1 MEQLPGDVA
10 NHVLD
15 LWVGDAPS
23 VPVRPLDLPPL
34 AELTSSLSEAFPGS
48 LDADQPDALEMALR
62 RPESARR
69 FVVVSSEDELEQAL
83 AAPLDLWRVFLHPD
97 QRAIVRAQFDGPALI
112 SGGAGT
118 GKTVVGLH
126 RARYLA
132 EEVFTRPT
140 DRILFTTFTQ
150 NLAQH
155 LGTLMDTLCGT
166 DLATRQRIEVANV
179 YFLLVSLLRRADVSF
194 RLLHGETAHR
204 LMREAAH
211 SYDTLGLSSGFYRAE
226 WNKVV
231 QEREALTEEAYLQV
245 DRSGRGKALSP
256 SRRAAIWPVFAT
268 YAQAVAA
275 SGQEEWRALF
285 RRVRQL
291 IEAGHIR
298 LPFQYRAVIVDE
310 AQDMG
315 TPEMRLLLA
324 LVEPGPN
331 SLLLLGDTRQQIYA
345 RGSFVPILGLSIGRR
360 HHQLRLNYRTT
371 EQISTA
377 ASSLLTSAHALN
389 GEDLQVD
396 DSFSLLKGPR
406 PTVRVFASPAE
417 EQAAVV
423 AAIQEALVGLRKEEI
438 VLMAQSDALLNIY
451 AACLQSVGIASCK
464 IDARTAG
471 GEGVRLATI
480 PHVKGWEFRAAFLVG
495 CSADSLT
502 QFFVGNNDAARAE
515 QDERERRLL
524 YVAMTR
530 ARELLWISG
539 SGTIS
544 PFLKNV

>member
-1 MEQLPGDVA
+1 M
-10 NHVLD
+10 
-15 LWVGDAPS
+15 
-23 VPVRPLDLPPL
+23 
-34 AELTSSLSEAFPGS
+34 
-48 LDADQPDALEMALR
+48 
-62 RPESARR
+62 
-69 FVVVSSEDELEQAL
+69 
-83 AAPLDLWRVFLHPD
+83 
-97 QRAIVRAQFDGPALI
+97 
-112 SGGAGT
+112 
-118 GKTVVGLH
+118 
-126 RARYLA
+126 
-132 EEVFTRPT
+132 
-140 DRILFTTFTQ
+140 
-150 NLAQH
+150 
-155 LGTLMDTLCGT
+155 
-166 DLATRQRIEVANV
+166 

-211 SYDTLGLSSGFYRAE
+211 SYDTLGLSRRLLSGGVGQSSSRAGSTDRRSLSAGRPL
-226 WNKVV
+226 WSG
-231 QEREALTEEAYLQV
+231 QGAL
-245 DRSGRGKALSP
+245 P
-256 SRRAAIWPVFAT
+256 SRRAAVWPVFAT

-438 VLMAQSDALLNIY
+438 VLMAAIRCVAQYLCSLPAVGRHRKLQDRCAHRGWRGRALGDDTSRQRMGVSRSIS
-451 AACLQSVGIASCK
+451 CLVA
-464 IDARTAG
+464 
-471 GEGVRLATI
+471 
-480 PHVKGWEFRAAFLVG
+480 P
-495 CSADSLT
+495 ADSLT

-539 SGTIS
+539 SGIIS